1 MNPVMK
7 SVIKSYARGVVT
19 AITPLIAIGSN
30 DVWAYVIA
38 IFAGVIGP
46 AIRAVD
52 KNDPAFGMLADGI
65 EAGIKKA
72 AKKTSAK
79 KAVSKKKTK

>member
-19 AITPLIAIGSN
+19 AITPLIAIGSR

-38 IFAGVIGP
+38 VFAGVIGP
-46 AIRAVD
+46 AIRSID
-52 KNDPAFGMLADGI
+52 KNDPAFGMIADGI

-72 AKKTSAK
+72 AKKSAK